1 MSEFITVK
9 MHNGLPALI
18 RADMIGAM
26 LAEKLPDG
34 YIVTRVVFAGGSGGI
49 AVDTPLNLLLDMVEL
64 KQKKASKKSG
74 G

>member
-9 MHNGLPALI
+9 MHDGQPALI

-26 LAEKLPDG
+26 WADKLPDG
-34 YIVTRVVFAGGSGGI
+34 SVVTRVVFAGGPIGI
-49 AVDTPLNLLLDMVEL
+49 VVDTPLNLLLDMVEP